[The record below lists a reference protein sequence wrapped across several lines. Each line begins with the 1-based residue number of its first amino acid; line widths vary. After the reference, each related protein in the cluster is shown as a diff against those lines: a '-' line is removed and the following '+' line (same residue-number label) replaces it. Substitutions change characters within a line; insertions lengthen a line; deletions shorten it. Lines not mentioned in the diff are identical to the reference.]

1 MNRPSAFCSRRPRTP
16 WRLTAFLVL
25 WLAGCASSR
34 PGGDPADRFPA
45 VDAVLLAAV
54 ENGRVPG
61 AVVLVTTPD
70 RVVYHRAVGEMAP
83 GEPMRPDALFDIAS
97 MTKPITSLAALMLVE
112 EGRLDL
118 DAPASGFLPELA
130 GREVLVRVDTTAGA
144 LETRPATREV
154 TIRDL
159 LRHTSGIGYA
169 FSSYELLEAETYT
182 DVSPRQGPLVHDPG
196 ARWTYGMGTAQLG
209 WIVEAVAGEPL
220 EAFLRRRVFDP
231 LGMDDTGFGLSAAD
245 APRLAATYQ
254 RAGGR
259 LAATPRPAEIEPF
272 PRGDGDLMSSALD
285 FAAFMQLVLGRGER
299 AGVRLLS
306 EGSVAEMT
314 RDQLGELGL
323 TVVEQPGTDPARASP
338 FPLGAGRDGFGLGF
352 QVAVG
357 APDGRPDG
365 ALSWAG
371 VYNTHFWIDP
381 ADGLGVV
388 VLTQTLPFYDPA
400 VVGVVRD
407 VERAL
412 YGVGPTEG
420 DGG

>member
-1 MNRPSAFCSRRPRTP
+1 MSIGCG
-16 WRLTAFLVL
+16 L
-25 WLAGCASSR
+25 WLAGCVSSQAS
-34 PGGDPADRFPA
+34 GDVTDRFPA
-45 VDAVLLAAV
+45 VDAVLAAAV
-54 ENGRVPG
+54 ADGRIPG

-70 RVVYHRAVGEMAP
+70 RVVYHRAVGDLAP

-97 MTKPITSLAALMLVE
+97 MTKPVTSLGVMMLVE
-112 EGRLDL
+112 EGRIGLDE
-118 DAPASGFLPELA
+118 PASVYLPELA

-154 TIRDL
+154 TVRDL
-159 LRHTSGIGYA
+159 LRHTSGVGYA
-169 FSSYELLEAETYT
+169 FSSYELLEAEAYT
-182 DVSPRQGPLVHDPG
+182 DVSPRMGPLVHDPG
-196 ARWTYGMGTAQLG
+196 ARWTYGMGTAHLG
-209 WIVEAVAGEPL
+209 WIVEAVTGEPL
-220 EAFLRRRVFDP
+220 EAFLRRRIFEP

-259 LAATPRPAEIEPF
+259 LAATPRPTEIEPF
-272 PRGDGDLMSSALD
+272 PRGDGDLVSSAPD
-285 FAAFMQLVLGRGER
+285 FAAFMQVVLGRGER
-299 AGVRLLS
+299 AGVRLLRPS
-306 EGSVAEMT
+306 SVAEMT

-338 FPLGAGRDGFGLGF
+338 FPLGAGRDGFSLGF
-352 QVAVG
+352 QVAAG
-357 APDGRPDG
+357 SPDGRPDG

-381 ADGLGVV
+381 ANGLGVV

-400 VVGVVRD
+400 VVGVVRA

-412 YGVGPTEG
+412 HGRAPR
-420 DGG
+420 GGSGG